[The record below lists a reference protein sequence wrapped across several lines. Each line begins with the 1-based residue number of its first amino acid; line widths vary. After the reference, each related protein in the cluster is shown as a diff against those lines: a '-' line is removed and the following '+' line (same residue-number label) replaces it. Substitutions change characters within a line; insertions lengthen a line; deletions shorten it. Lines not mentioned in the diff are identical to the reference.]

1 MVTFK
6 QIDERNYW
14 DAIGIEHGPGQGKFV
29 ADGAEIVARA
39 YAYRSCRARCWG
51 IYTDERMVGLALLE
65 DLDEEPACYHLSEFL
80 IDRREQGNGYGQLA
94 LELLLKICRLE
105 SKYDMVEVCVHKEAA
120 AARHVYGKAGFLDT
134 GYVDEETPESLCL
147 SCTWSAAEQRAYQ
160 WKRIGLSEQAAAGMA
175 SLLEK
180 ASDRLWAAAETAYMG
195 PLPHYPI
202 CRLNPAERLAVW
214 GLLAGKAAGV
224 YTCRGIPEEIIWASL
239 SDIGLR
245 VRVYEQE
252 HGRPGLSKEDV
263 IWFRHLV
270 YGELFQ
276 LGALQFQPF
285 QMLYLDEE
293 GCGEAYMTFLRKPLK
308 TGSPVLNVHIPAG
321 ADLSEDAVTKA
332 FGQAEQFFS
341 AFFPEFHPEAFLCYC
356 WMLYPGLEKLLPGE
370 SRIRRFAAQ
379 FDVIG
384 TADDPENAVQRIFG
398 NTKDRYAQD
407 TTLQRAA
414 AGRLECLGE
423 ACGIRK
429 IPQNS

>member
-1 MVTFK
+1 
-6 QIDERNYW
+6 
-14 DAIGIEHGPGQGKFV
+14 
-29 ADGAEIVARA
+29 
-39 YAYRSCRARCWG
+39 
-51 IYTDERMVGLALLE
+51 
-65 DLDEEPACYHLSEFL
+65 
-80 IDRREQGNGYGQLA
+80 
-94 LELLLKICRLE
+94 
-105 SKYDMVEVCVHKEAA
+105 
-120 AARHVYGKAGFLDT
+120 
-134 GYVDEETPESLCL
+134 
-147 SCTWSAAEQRAYQ
+147 
-160 WKRIGLSEQAAAGMA
+160 
-175 SLLEK
+175 
-180 ASDRLWAAAETAYMG
+180 MG